1 MVGTT
6 STHEH
11 ARRVHRELIQAGATI
26 YGLLKSESRY
36 LPHVIHENEHI
47 LGVVYGQHNSSSA
60 MLVATDRRILYLDKK
75 PMATLIDE
83 VTYDV
88 VSGIELDIHTL
99 FATVR
104 LHTAVTNYEI
114 RYANVHCADKFTY
127 YIEQQRV
134 DKLSS
139 AELNEDTNQKLQ
151 SSAKN
156 YSKKEPLND
165 LAGYYW
171 IPDEDKEV
179 EFKIAH

>member
-11 ARRVHRELIQAGATI
+11 ARRIHRELIQAGTTV

-36 LPHVIHENEHI
+36 LPHVIHETEHI
-47 LGVVYGQHNSSSA
+47 YGVVYGQHHSSSA

-75 PMATLIDE
+75 PMVTLIDE

-114 RYANVHCADKFTY
+114 KYANIHCADKFTSF
-127 YIEQQRV
+127 IEQQRV
-134 DKLSS
+134 DKL
-139 AELNEDTNQKLQ
+139 AQIDTNKVPTPE
-151 SSAKN
+151 SRGSTSIASYK
-156 YSKKEPLND
+156 PALND

-171 IPDEDKEV
+171 IPDEEKEV